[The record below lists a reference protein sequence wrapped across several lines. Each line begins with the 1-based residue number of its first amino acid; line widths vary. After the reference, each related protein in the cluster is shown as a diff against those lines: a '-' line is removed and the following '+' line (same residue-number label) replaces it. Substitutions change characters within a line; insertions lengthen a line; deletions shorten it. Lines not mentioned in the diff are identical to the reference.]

1 MVQLTNFDKLWPEP
15 KQLFTTVAA
24 APMAVK
30 DEIEDYFDEMQGP
43 LNKRSKLAELDEQL
57 ESKMVMPSPHYDPLE
72 EPSPL
77 GLRLKKS
84 PSFLD
89 LIQMRLSQGKPVST
103 SSFTGSSL
111 ETGKNKEFN
120 STALSNSVDKM
131 KASNFPAS
139 ILRIGNWEY
148 VSRYEGDLVAKCY
161 YAKHKLVWEVLD
173 GGLKNKIEIQWSD
186 ITALKATYPEN
197 GSETLD
203 VVLARR
209 PLFFRETNPQPRKHT
224 LWQATSDFTGG
235 QASIHRR
242 HFLQCQQGL
251 LNKHFEKLIQC
262 DPRLK
267 SLSLQPDIILES
279 SCFEP
284 SCLEDKDES
293 NCLGFDKLKE
303 NHESSAEFHDPK
315 RLCANT
321 GARNTIDAGLDLSA
335 RQMNF
340 HDSGISV
347 MGAQMIDDNIYR
359 ENKSSSNHPVQLEQL
374 KVPELKASMSKDDL
388 VSHLEHCISEQ
399 MASGNPVFS
408 ADCLLNKET
417 LEEWADYFL
426 TDSQSFVSDEKSLLS
441 KVNSLNRLLQK
452 DPSNE
457 NLQEASNAGIEGR
470 QDFIDDDSKQL
481 PRKKVFD
488 DPQPCGISKKD
499 SIGEF
504 LMNFPRIA
512 SIPQYLHL
520 FSIEED
526 NDNQFIF

>member
-1 MVQLTNFDKLWPEP
+1 MVQLTNFDKLWPES
-15 KQLFTTVAA
+15 KQLFTTMAA
-24 APMAVK
+24 VTVGVK
-30 DEIEDYFDEMQGP
+30 EEIEEQLGEMQGP
-43 LNKRSKLAELDEQL
+43 LNKRSKLAESAEKL
-57 ESKMVMPSPHYDPLE
+57 ESKLMMLSPAYDPLD

-103 SSFTGSSL
+103 SSYVSSGL
-111 ETGKNKEFN
+111 ETGMKMELN
-120 STALSNSVDKM
+120 SAALSGSVDKM

-186 ITALKATYPEN
+186 ITALKATYSEH

-267 SLSLQPDIILES
+267 SLSLQSDIILES

-284 SCLEDKDES
+284 SCSEDKEES
-293 NCLGFDKLKE
+293 NCLGFHNLKQ
-303 NHESSAEFHDPK
+303 NHASSAEFHDPNPL
-315 RLCANT
+315 RSNT
-321 GARNTIDAGLDLSA
+321 AATNTADAG
-335 RQMNF
+335 
-340 HDSGISV
+340 IST
-347 MGAQMIDDNIYR
+347 MGVEA
-359 ENKSSSNHPVQLEQL
+359 
-374 KVPELKASMSKDDL
+374 PELGSSMSKEDL
-388 VSHLEHCISEQ
+388 VSHLEQCISEQ
-399 MASGNPVFS
+399 KASGNPFFS
-408 ADCLLNKET
+408 SDSILNKEL

-426 TDSQSFVSDEKSLLS
+426 ADSQTSFHDEKSLLS
-441 KVNSLNRLLQK
+441 KVNSLNCLLQK
-452 DPSNE
+452 APSNE
-457 NLQEASNAGIEGR
+457 NLQSAINAGMDV
-470 QDFIDDDSKQL
+470 QQHFIDDDSKQL
-481 PRKKVFD
+481 DRRKVFE
-488 DPQPCGISKKD
+488 DPQQACGISRKD

-526 NDNQFIF
+526 NHDEGIF

>member
-1 MVQLTNFDKLWPEP
+1 MVQLTSFDRLWPEP

-24 APMAVK
+24 VPIAVK
-30 DEIEDYFDEMQGP
+30 DEIEDYFDQMQGP

-57 ESKMVMPSPHYDPLE
+57 ESKMVMPSAHYDPLE

-111 ETGKNKEFN
+111 ETVKNKEFD
-120 STALSNSVDKM
+120 SAALSNSVDKM

-161 YAKHKLVWEVLD
+161 FAKHKLVWEVLD

-186 ITALKATYPEN
+186 ITALKATYQEN
-197 GSETLD
+197 GSEILD
-203 VVLARR
+203 VMLARR

-284 SCLEDKDES
+284 PSCLEDKDES
-293 NCLGFDKLKE
+293 KCLGFDKLKE

-315 RLCANT
+315 PLCAKAGT
-321 GARNTIDAGLDLSA
+321 RNTIDAGLDLAA
-335 RQMNF
+335 RQMIF
-340 HDSGISV
+340 HDSGI
-347 MGAQMIDDNIYR
+347 YR
-359 ENKSSSNHPVQLEQL
+359 ENTSLSNQPVQLEQL

-426 TDSQSFVSDEKSLLS
+426 TDSQSFDFDENSLLS

-457 NLQEASNAGIEGR
+457 NLQSASIAGMEDR
-470 QDFIDDDSKQL
+470 QDFIEDDSKQL
-481 PRKKVFD
+481 QRKKVFD
-488 DPQPCGISKKD
+488 DPQPCGISRKD
-499 SIGEF
+499 SIGDF
-504 LMNFPRIA
+504 LMNFPRIG

-526 NDNQFIF
+526 NDNQAIF